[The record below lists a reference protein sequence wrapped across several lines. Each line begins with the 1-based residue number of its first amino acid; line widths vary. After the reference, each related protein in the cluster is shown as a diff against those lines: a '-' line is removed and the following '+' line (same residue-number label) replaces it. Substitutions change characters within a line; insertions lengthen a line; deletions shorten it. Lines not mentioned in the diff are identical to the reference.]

1 VCKDDFGSL
10 TSLFVSVSE
19 KYSGFLIMVIIDAAG
34 ITDIGR
40 KRKSNEDSLLLD
52 NDLGLYL
59 VADGMGGHLAGE
71 VASGLV
77 VDTIQDF
84 MKRAKEDE
92 DAQALE
98 DADETLSKE
107 ANRLLASIKL
117 ANQGVYQASSSNES
131 YRGMGSTLSAAYFA
145 DDILIAANVGDS
157 PIYLVHNGNIELL
170 SVTHNVMAEQAAI
183 NPEVASQFGN
193 KFKHMLTR
201 AMGINETVEADVCEI
216 QYFNGDILTIS
227 SDGLT
232 DKVSPEEI
240 LDVVK
245 NEQPAMACQTLVDLA
260 NERGGDDNITVIVI
274 KVRTDK
280 HKTSGIMGLFMRIIS
295 PFKKLFN

>member
-1 VCKDDFGSL
+1 
-10 TSLFVSVSE
+10 
-19 KYSGFLIMVIIDAAG
+19 MVIIDAAG

-40 KRKSNEDSLLLD
+40 KRKSNEDSLLID
-52 NDLGLYL
+52 DDLGLYL

-77 VDTIQDF
+77 VDTIRDY
-84 MKRAKEDE
+84 MKGITLDE
-92 DAQALE
+92 DSEALE
-98 DADETLSKE
+98 TVDETLSKE
-107 ANRLLASIKL
+107 ANRLLTSIKL
-117 ANQGVYQASSSNES
+117 ANQGVYQASSNNES
-131 YRGMGSTLSAAYFA
+131 FRGMGSTLSAAYFV

-183 NPEVASQFGN
+183 NPEAASQISK
-193 KFKHMLTR
+193 KFRHMLTR
-201 AMGINETVEADVCEI
+201 AIGIDETVEADICEV

-227 SDGLT
+227 SDGLS

-245 NEQPAMACQTLVDLA
+245 NEPPAEACQTLVDLA

-280 HKTSGIMGLFMRIIS
+280 HKKGGIMGLLLRIIN
-295 PFKKLFN
+295 PLKKIFN